1 MDDKQWRE
9 FLYGTERMHREASR
23 IKSAHFED
31 EAHELKRRCEQL
43 KRENDELKIK
53 LERKNDNRRRRGN
66 NSGDRLK

>member
-43 KRENDELKIK
+43 KRENDECVDSSSNTFNDY
-53 LERKNDNRRRRGN
+53 RK
-66 NSGDRLK
+66 RLIL